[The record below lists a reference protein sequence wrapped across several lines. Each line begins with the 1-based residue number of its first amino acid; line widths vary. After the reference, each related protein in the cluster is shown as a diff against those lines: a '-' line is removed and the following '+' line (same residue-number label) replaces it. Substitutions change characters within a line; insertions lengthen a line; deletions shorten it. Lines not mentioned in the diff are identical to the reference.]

1 MSVLVV
7 RLPDVGEGVA
17 EAELVAWHVAVGDL
31 VTSEAT
37 VAEVLTDKATVEIYS
52 PVNGRIIAL
61 HGEAGDVLA
70 VGSDFIAIETDES
83 PEPATSTVDPGT
95 ATETATHMISATAEG
110 DPVIAGEPRSTGHGT
125 ALAAPAVRER
135 AHALGIDLNKVSGT
149 GPDGRITHR
158 DLDARLVDR
167 SMPLERTV
175 SPEAKPTSAEESTQ
189 IPLIGMRRKIANQM
203 TTAYSRIPHI
213 TFVDE
218 VDMTQI
224 EHLRR
229 SLAHEYPDQQRVTV
243 LPFVISALIQA
254 VVEHPE
260 VNATFDD
267 EANVL
272 TTYRAVHIGIATQTA
287 SGLVVPVVHD
297 AQTRDLWQ
305 QAEELERVTSAARS
319 GSALRTEL
327 SGSTIT
333 ITSLGALGG
342 LVTTP
347 IINHPEVAI
356 VGINKMQTRPVWD
369 GTSFVPRT
377 MMNLSS
383 SFDHRIVDGSQAATF
398 VQRIKMLLEEPSM
411 LFMPRRSALPASSPD

>member
-1 MSVLVV
+1 M
-7 RLPDVGEGVA
+7 
-17 EAELVAWHVAVGDL
+17 WHVVVGDE
-31 VTSEAT
+31 VTSETT

-52 PVNGRIIAL
+52 PVAGRIVAL

-83 PEPATSTVDPGT
+83 PEPATSTDDPVAPPATSAVDP
-95 ATETATHMISATAEG
+95 AAPVVETVAAMVKDQPE
-110 DPVIAGEPRSTGHGT
+110 IADEPRPGAHRI
-125 ALAAPAVRER
+125 AVAAPAVRER
-135 AHALGIDLNKVSGT
+135 ARTLGIDLDGVMGSG
-149 GPDGRITHR
+149 PHDRITHE
-158 DLDARLVDR
+158 DLDRRLTH
-167 SMPLERTV
+167 ETGTV
-175 SPEAKPTSAEESTQ
+175 SETLSGGSGPPPSEDSTQ
-189 IPLIGMRRKIANQM
+189 IPLIGMRRKIAAQM
-203 TTAYSRIPHI
+203 TISHSRIPHI
-213 TFVDE
+213 TYVDE

-229 SLAHEYPDQQRVTV
+229 SLAQEYPDLHRITV
-243 LPFVISALIQA
+243 LPFVMGALVRA
-254 VVEHPE
+254 VADHPE

-267 EANVL
+267 EAEML

-287 SGLVVPVVHD
+287 TGLIVPVVRN
-297 AQTRDLWQ
+297 AQIRDLWA
-305 QAEELERVTSAARS
+305 QATELDRVTSAART

-356 VGINKMQTRPVWD
+356 VGINKLQTRPVWD

-383 SFDHRIVDGSQAATF
+383 SFDHRIVDGFQAAMF
-398 VQRIKMLLEEPSM
+398 VQRIKTMLEEPSL
-411 LFMPRRSALPASSPD
+411 LFAPPRPAATPSPPEP